1 MFDMMIAGFA
11 SVMNVQTILLIIG
24 GVILGIVFGAVPGL
38 NTAMA
43 VALCLPITY
52 TLDAVNG
59 IAMIMGLF
67 IGGVSG
73 GLISAILL
81 NIPGTAASI
90 ATTFD
95 GYPMVRAG
103 QAGKALGVGIVYS
116 FIGGFISMLALIFI
130 SPILSDFAIKF
141 SPIEYFSV
149 ALFSLTLMATLSGK
163 SMVKGL
169 ISGFMG
175 FSIAIVGT
183 SPIDLTE
190 RFTFGKIELLSG
202 FNMIAVLTGAF
213 AISEIMKSA
222 KESML
227 TSGKAEQPAEF
238 HIKGFGFSI
247 KEFLSQ
253 IGNCIKAAVVGIFI
267 GILPGIGAGTANIVA
282 YTAVK
287 NTSKY
292 PEKFG
297 TGIIDGVVASETA
310 NNASVGGALI
320 PLLTL
325 GIPGDVASALL
336 IGGLMIHGISPG
348 PMLFVTNGKLIYTIF
363 AALMLANIAMIFL
376 EFFGMR
382 FFVKVLSIKKYA
394 LLPIIAILCCVGAF
408 GAGNRVFDCIC
419 LIFFGLYGYV
429 MSRLK
434 YPLAP
439 MIIGF
444 ILGPMAETNLRRG
457 IMSVDGNIAM
467 FFQRP
472 IAVFFFIATA
482 ASVILTIYQ
491 RSKGKVASN
500 EE

>member
-1 MFDMMIAGFA
+1 MLEMILTGFM
-11 SVMNVQTILLIIG
+11 SVFTVKTIMLIVA

-67 IGGVSG
+67 IGGASG

-95 GYPMVRAG
+95 GYPLMRAG

-116 FIGGFISMLALIFI
+116 FIGGFLSMLALIFI
-130 SPILSDFAIKF
+130 APVLSELAIKF
-141 SPIEYFSV
+141 SPIEYFAV

-175 FSIAIVGT
+175 FIIAMVGT

-190 RFTFGKIELLSG
+190 RFTYGKIELMSG
-202 FNMIAVLTGAF
+202 FGMIAVLTGAF
-213 AISEIMKSA
+213 AISEVLKSA
-222 KESML
+222 RESMNSP
-227 TSGKAEQPAEF
+227 TGGIVTTDFS
-238 HIKGFGFSI
+238 IKGFGFSL
-247 KEFLSQ
+247 KEFFSQ
-253 IGNCIKAAVVGIFI
+253 TGNCIKAAVVGILI

-282 YTAVK
+282 YTTVK

-348 PMLFVTNGKLIYTIF
+348 PMLFTTNAGLVYTIF
-363 AALMLANIAMIFL
+363 AALMLANVAMLVL
-376 EFFGMR
+376 EYVGMR
-382 FFVKVLSIKKYA
+382 LFVKVLAVKKYA
-394 LLPIIAILCCVGAF
+394 LLPIIAILCCVGAY
-408 GAGNRVFDCIC
+408 GASNRVFDCIC
-419 LIFFGLYGYV
+419 LIFFGVYGYV
-429 MSRLK
+429 MSKLK
-434 YPLAP
+434 FPLAP

-457 IMSVDGNIAM
+457 IMSVDGNIWM
-467 FFQRP
+467 FFTRP
-472 IAVFFFIATA
+472 IAVCFFVATVI
-482 ASVILTIYQ
+482 SVVLTIRQ
-491 RSKGKVASN
+491 RRKEGRQHA
-500 EE
+500 

>member
-1 MFDMMIAGFA
+1 MIEMIGAGFA
-11 SVMNVQTILLIIG
+11 SVLGFWTLLLIAA
-24 GVILGIVFGAVPGL
+24 GVVLGIVFGSIPGL

-52 TLDAVNG
+52 TLSAVDG

-67 IGGVSG
+67 IGGASG

-95 GYPMVRAG
+95 GYPLMRKG
-103 QAGKALGVGIVYS
+103 QAGKALGIGIVFS
-116 FIGGFISMLALIFI
+116 FIGGFLSMLALIFVA
-130 SPILSDFAIKF
+130 PVLSDLAIKF
-141 SPIEYFSV
+141 TPVEYFAV
-149 ALFSLTLMATLSGK
+149 AVFSLTLMATLSGK

-175 FSIAIVGT
+175 MSIAMVGM

-190 RFTFGKIELLSG
+190 RYTFGKIELMSG
-202 FNMIAVLTGAF
+202 FSMIAVLTGAF
-213 AISEIMKSA
+213 AISEVLKSA
-222 KESML
+222 RESMG
-227 TSGKAEQPAEF
+227 TGIQKEQISGF
-238 HIKGFGFSI
+238 TIKGFGFSL
-247 KEFLSQ
+247 KEFFSQ
-253 IGNCIKAAVVGIFI
+253 IGNCIKAAVVGILI

-282 YTAVK
+282 YTTVK
-287 NTSKY
+287 NTSKH

-336 IGGLMIHGISPG
+336 IGGLMIHGINPG
-348 PMLFVTNGKLIYTIF
+348 PMLFVTNASLVYTIF
-363 AALMLANIAMIFL
+363 AALFVANIFMLIL
-376 EFFGMR
+376 EYFGMR
-382 FFVKVLSIKKYA
+382 LFVKVLAVKKYA
-394 LLPIIAILCCVGAF
+394 LLPIIVILCSVGAF
-408 GAGNRVFDCIC
+408 GSGNRVFDCIC
-419 LIFFGLYGYV
+419 LMFFGIYGYF
-429 MSRLK
+429 MWRLR
-434 YPLAP
+434 YPLGP

-444 ILGPMAETNLRRG
+444 ILGPMAETNLRRA
-457 IMSVDGNIAM
+457 IMAVDGNVWA

-472 IAVFFFIATA
+472 IAVFFFLA
-482 ASVILTIYQ
+482 AILSVAVTILQNRRGRDRET
-491 RSKGKVASN
+491 
-500 EE
+500 

>member
-1 MFDMMIAGFA
+1 MIEMIGAGFA
-11 SVMNVQTILLIIG
+11 SVFGLQTLLLIAA
-24 GVILGIVFGAVPGL
+24 GVVLGIVFGSIPGL

-52 TLDAVNG
+52 TLSAVDG

-67 IGGVSG
+67 IGGASG

-95 GYPMVRAG
+95 GYPMMRKG
-103 QAGKALGVGIVYS
+103 QAGKALGIGIVFS
-116 FIGGFISMLALIFI
+116 FIGGFLSMLALIFVA
-130 SPILSDFAIKF
+130 PVLSDLAIKF
-141 SPIEYFSV
+141 TPVEYFAV
-149 ALFSLTLMATLSGK
+149 AFFSLTLMATLSGK

-175 FSIAIVGT
+175 MAIAMVGM

-190 RFTFGKIELLSG
+190 RYTFGRIELMSG
-202 FNMIAVLTGAF
+202 FSMIAVLTGAF
-213 AISEIMKSA
+213 AISEVLKSA
-222 KESML
+222 KESMG
-227 TSGKAEQPAEF
+227 SGIQKEQISGF
-238 HIKGFGFSI
+238 TIKGFGFSL
-247 KEFLSQ
+247 KEFVSQ
-253 IGNCIKAAVVGIFI
+253 IGNCIKSAVVGILI

-282 YTAVK
+282 YTTVK

-336 IGGLMIHGISPG
+336 IGGLMIHGINPG
-348 PMLFVTNGKLIYTIF
+348 PMLFVTNAPLVYTIF
-363 AALMLANIAMIFL
+363 AALFVANIFMLVL
-376 EFFGMR
+376 EYFGMR
-382 FFVKVLSIKKYA
+382 LFVKVLAVKKYA
-394 LLPIIAILCCVGAF
+394 LLPIIVILCSVGAF
-408 GAGNRVFDCIC
+408 GSGNRVFDCIC
-419 LIFFGLYGYV
+419 LMFFGIYGYL
-429 MSRLK
+429 MWCLR
-434 YPLAP
+434 YPLGP

-444 ILGPMAETNLRRG
+444 ILGPMAETNLRRA
-457 IMSVDGNIAM
+457 IMAVDGNVWA

-472 IAVFFFIATA
+472 IAVFFFLA
-482 ASVILTIYQ
+482 AILSVVVTILQ
-491 RSKGKVASN
+491 NRRGKDREKG
-500 EE
+500 